1 MKNSISITLLIILL
15 SVCQS
20 FSQKS
25 MSELKLPYNSLNT
38 MEKYLNKNLLK
49 NMFPDNFE
57 VTNFL
62 YNKKYYSIKE
72 GGNLIIGAFNYQSI
86 KYIIYLRFPRDDYTN
101 RVYEEWIKSVDIKG
115 RVIDSLQTV
124 FYTSY
129 DGIEQ
134 RMLSTIPTYDRIE
147 IEHRR
152 LEWDLEKDD
161 PNDLSKVKV
170 FNGIFKIKNGRF
182 IFENS
187 LKLNV
192 FFSGYYYGDIYSN
205 INKTCQKV
213 IKSTMAD
220 FNNDGIN
227 DVAYFLKKINPADCK
242 EFDNSSL
249 IICLADKHGL
259 LQFDPSS
266 ILDWDNSSIQLND
279 LKVINSEIN
288 LTIMNK
294 KTQVEYSVIGK
305 LIKNDFKVLRITKN
319 VPNSPLIFPN
329 KKNQKV
335 ENIVYFLNDYEKS
348 IK

>member
-1 MKNSISITLLIILL
+1 MKRSIIGFDKLVNFFPNNITYN
-15 SVCQS
+15 
-20 FSQKS
+20 
-25 MSELKLPYNSLNT
+25 MSLFDKNYAKNIKKKWDYYNDIPSL
-38 MEKYLNKNLLK
+38 ER
-49 NMFPDNFE
+49 
-57 VTNFL
+57 VITNF
-62 YNKKYYSIKE
+62 KDSTTKY
-72 GGNLIIGAFNYQSI
+72 IISEKLVQDDDSGFNYQQ
-86 KYIIYLRFPRDDYTN
+86 
-101 RVYEEWIKSVDIKG
+101 WIKSVDIKG

-129 DGIEQ
+129 DGIKQ
-134 RMLSTIPTYDRIE
+134 RMLSTISTNRRIE
-147 IEHRR
+147 IEHKR

-161 PNDLSKVKV
+161 PNDLTKVKV
-170 FNGIFKIKNGRF
+170 IKGIFSIKNGRF
-182 IFENS
+182 IFQNS
-187 LKLNV
+187 LKLGV
-192 FFSGYYYGDIYSN
+192 FFNGYHYGDIYSN
-205 INKTCQKV
+205 INNTCEKV
-213 IKSTMAD
+213 IKSTLAD

-227 DVAYFLKKINPADCK
+227 DVAYFLKKINPEECK

-259 LQFDPSS
+259 LQFYPSS

>member
-1 MKNSISITLLIILL
+1 
-15 SVCQS
+15 
-20 FSQKS
+20 
-25 MSELKLPYNSLNT
+25 
-38 MEKYLNKNLLK
+38 
-49 NMFPDNFE
+49 
-57 VTNFL
+57 
-62 YNKKYYSIKE
+62 
-72 GGNLIIGAFNYQSI
+72 
-86 KYIIYLRFPRDDYTN
+86 
-101 RVYEEWIKSVDIKG
+101 
-115 RVIDSLQTV
+115 
-124 FYTSY
+124 
-129 DGIEQ
+129 
-134 RMLSTIPTYDRIE
+134 
-147 IEHRR
+147 
-152 LEWDLEKDD
+152 
-161 PNDLSKVKV
+161 
-170 FNGIFKIKNGRF
+170 
-182 IFENS
+182 
-187 LKLNV
+187 
-192 FFSGYYYGDIYSN
+192 
-205 INKTCQKV
+205 V
-213 IKSTMAD
+213 IKSTLAD

-227 DVAYFLKKINPADCK
+227 DIAYFLKKINPADCK